1 MTRWVPNKRNLVK
14 PILQLSYS
22 IFNVFDFV
30 FQSWYHY
37 YGTGDEP
44 KITLTLT
51 TLLVVMFALGLAIGV
66 VLAVGALLYFQVSSG
81 YSTLSILYI
90 YILTHHFQPIIV
102 LLKPGLHKRAFPTSQ
117 ANEFIVI

>member
-1 MTRWVPNKRNLVK
+1 M
-14 PILQLSYS
+14 SYS
-22 IFNVFDFV
+22 IINIFAFV

-66 VLAVGALLYFQVSSG
+66 VLAVGALLYFQVS
-81 YSTLSILYI
+81 LECSILE
-90 YILTHHFQPIIV
+90 LCTHHFQPNIV
-102 LLKPGLHKRAFPTSQ
+102 LLKPGLHKQVFPTFLLIKLLKQIS
-117 ANEFIVI
+117 

>member
-66 VLAVGALLYFQVSSG
+66 VLAVGALLYFQVSSES
-81 YSTLSILYI
+81 STI
-90 YILTHHFQPIIV
+90 YILFITFN
-102 LLKPGLHKRAFPTSQ
+102 LL
-117 ANEFIVI
+117 